1 MASLT
6 YSADA
11 LDAKNRWLEDQLS
24 WFRDFFCADKTEY
37 SLCLVPIDGG
47 LDYDDEDAWC
57 MAKYYAT
64 NCTEI
69 RDKAQDRM
77 EVYMLFYYT
86 ALAACGCCVLML
98 MVMMVNSLE
107 RIISKPIVQ
116 KSRETNVPAWLTLP
130 TLGNCLVGAILL
142 YSPSSLLSESSG
154 AESSWIGVIY
164 LVAGSL
170 FFVALLMG
178 WFLSTFSIRNSIDK
192 KNKNIAV
199 LVFIG
204 VMAANTVM
212 LATLFVASIMFSAN
226 LVQGNIG
233 ESERGKVAC
242 FVDKI
247 GTCTDCDDLT
257 LPRDR
262 CPEWSL
268 LDVTKI
274 LQTQLKQSATL
285 AAIFILYAISV
296 LRFGFVLRKHL
307 SMYQIDY
314 V

>member
-1 MASLT
+1 
-6 YSADA
+6 
-11 LDAKNRWLEDQLS
+11 
-24 WFRDFFCADKTEY
+24 
-37 SLCLVPIDGG
+37 
-47 LDYDDEDAWC
+47 
-57 MAKYYAT
+57 
-64 NCTEI
+64 
-69 RDKAQDRM
+69 
-77 EVYMLFYYT
+77 
-86 ALAACGCCVLML
+86 
-98 MVMMVNSLE
+98 
-107 RIISKPIVQ
+107 
-116 KSRETNVPAWLTLP
+116 
-130 TLGNCLVGAILL
+130 VGAILL

-154 AESSWIGVIY
+154 ADASWIGVIY

-192 KNKNIAV
+192 KNKNLAV
-199 LVFIG
+199 IIFIG

-226 LVQGNIG
+226 MVQAPIG
-233 ESERGKVAC
+233 EKERGNVAC
-242 FVDKI
+242 FVDTI
-247 GTCTDCDDLT
+247 GTCTNCNAT
-257 LPRDR
+257 LLER
-262 CPEWSL
+262 CPEWIL
-268 LDVTKI
+268 EDVTKI